1 VVAQPD
7 RPVGRSGTPQAPPS
21 KRWALERGIPVL
33 QPLKVRNGALAAALA
48 EHKLDV
54 AIVAAYG
61 RILPKDALE
70 TPRLG
75 CLNVHASL
83 LPKLR
88 GAAPAQWA
96 IASGLR
102 ETGVTLMQ
110 MDEGLDTGDML
121 LQRALPIAADETG
134 ESLLIKLGALGA
146 AILREGLPLLEA
158 GKLVGIPQNHAEM
171 SLAPILKREDGK
183 IDWAKSA
190 QEIDERRRGFS
201 PWPGAFTMLEGA
213 QIKVHATAAI
223 DGKSAL
229 GAGEVIR
236 ADKNG
241 IDISCG
247 GGTILRIA
255 ELQPEGKKRMPA
267 HAFLAGHPLAPGTR
281 FS

>member
-1 VVAQPD
+1 
-7 RPVGRSGTPQAPPS
+7 
-21 KRWALERGIPVL
+21 
-33 QPLKVRNGALAAALA
+33 
-48 EHKLDV
+48 
-54 AIVAAYG
+54 
-61 RILPKDALE
+61 
-70 TPRLG
+70 
-75 CLNVHASL
+75 
-83 LPKLR
+83 
-88 GAAPAQWA
+88 
-96 IASGLR
+96 
-102 ETGVTLMQ
+102 

-121 LQRALPIAADETG
+121 LQHKLDIAADETG

-201 PWPGAFTMLEGA
+201 PWPGAFATLDGA
-213 QIKVHATAAI
+213 QIKVHAALPI

-241 IDISCG
+241 IDVACG

-267 HAFLAGHPLAPGTR
+267 QAFLAGHPLPPGTH
-281 FS
+281 FL